1 MDAKKLFID
10 FLQQYARQMKE
21 YYENRQKEYNEL
33 ANEMTELGVYIET
46 MSSKLLVLNMDDQM
60 AVMRKIIELGKIEK
74 EMCEKYNISIYEDS
88 DYEEDGEEE

>member
-1 MDAKKLFID
+1 MDKETFKEFIKQLTDQIRKEFEKK
-10 FLQQYARQMKE
+10 
-21 YYENRQKEYNEL
+21 QKEYLEL
-33 ANEMTELGVYIET
+33 SNEMEELGVYIEV
-46 MSSKLLVLNMDDQM
+46 MSSKLLVLTMDDQM